1 MHYKE
6 LIRKGRRFLK
16 MKKNIAILI
25 SGLWGGGAERVASI
39 LSQYLHQKGYHVYIF
54 TYSIN
59 KKKDYLFCGKI
70 INIGDK
76 FIAFNNTGKGG
87 NYIKS
92 FFYQIMQ
99 LQKLFVMSKKVYL
112 LKKKYKIDISISFM
126 EELNLINIL
135 SRAKDKVFVR
145 ICTILSERKEE
156 MKGDF
161 YYNRYLLRI
170 LYNKAYKVIVMTKFC
185 ERDLINNYGIK
196 NSLIQIIKN
205 PVFINETGE
214 TASPIWE
221 HGDKV
226 IITLGRMHEVKQQQ
240 HLIRSFSLLQSKYE
254 DAKLLIVGR
263 GTGEQTHY
271 LKKLVKDMGL
281 KGNVLFMGQQQDV
294 AYYLKNSK
302 IFVLTSKTEGF
313 PNSMLEAMACGVPVV
328 SVDCPGAP
336 REILAP
342 RSHYTGDLKKI
353 EYAEYGILV
362 PVLDGNKYK
371 SSERLTFEE
380 IQLEKALDTLLC
392 DISLQEHYKTIAKKE
407 IEKYTADIIGCQW
420 ERIF

>member
-1 MHYKE
+1 
-6 LIRKGRRFLK
+6 

-25 SGLWGGGAERVASI
+25 SGLGGGGAERVASV
-39 LSQYLHQKGYHVYIF
+39 LSQYLHQQGYQIYIF
-54 TYSIN
+54 TYSID

-76 FIAFNNTGKGG
+76 FITFNNTVKGG
-87 NYIKS
+87 NYLKS
-92 FFYQIMQ
+92 LYYQLMQ
-99 LQKLFVMSKKVYL
+99 VQRLLIMSKEVCK
-112 LKKKYKIDISISFM
+112 LKKKYKIDVSISFM

-135 SRAKDKVFVR
+135 SRAKDRVFVR

-161 YYNRYLLRI
+161 YYNRHLLRI
-170 LYNKAYKVIVMTKFC
+170 LYNKANKVIVMTKFC

-196 NSLIQIIKN
+196 KSLIRIIKN

-214 TASPIWE
+214 TTSPSWK
-221 HGDKV
+221 HGEKV

-271 LKKLVKDMGL
+271 LKELVKDMGL
-281 KGNVLFMGQQQDV
+281 KGKVFFTGQQQDV
-294 AYYLKNSK
+294 TYYLKNSK

-328 SVDCPGAP
+328 SVDCPGAS